1 MRGVKKLA
9 PLSVSL
15 LLAAAVLAGCGNV
28 RPGDVRSG
36 TPASGSASASPSATA
51 VKSSAVA
58 PPAGAEAFVGRWTW
72 KWKGADY
79 SGRGTIRIRENA
91 NGTFTIRDKGLT
103 ISEQGGQGWDDLVR
117 AKCVQK
123 PDGTLVLLVTG
134 GGRRPGSLVAR
145 LINSREIVVSTP
157 HRHCRRT
164 SPSQ

>member
-1 MRGVKKLA
+1 MRKLA
-9 PLSVSL
+9 SSGMAL
-15 LLAAAVLAGCGNV
+15 LVGAAVLAGCGNV
-28 RPGDVRSG
+28 RPGEVRSG
-36 TPASGSASASPSATA
+36 TPASASASASPSPAA
-51 VKSSAVA
+51 VKPSPVA

-123 PDGTLVLLVTG
+123 PDGTLVLLVAG

-157 HRHCRRT
+157 HRLCHKMN
-164 SPSQ
+164 PAE